1 MREFGRNRKPEDD
14 ITLLGLE
21 YRGRKGEVPDLG

>member
-1 MREFGRNRKPEDD
+1 MDFGNNAKPQDD

-21 YRGRKGEVPDLG
+21 LKKIGMKS